1 MALKF
6 GDTAKPMGNFPV
18 AEAVDIELT
27 KADDTKKSLQAMYD
41 DGELGGG
48 ESLPLPE
55 QADMILVTYE
65 NEDGDLDW
73 KQADK
78 NEVGGGALVFTK
90 AEWEA
95 LDTKPAAGTQVII
108 SDDTIPGDG
117 GSNIP
122 FPDYA
127 NGEYIA
133 FSTIGGA
140 ANSYEVKED
149 GFINLNVGVGYSGTG
164 ARNFYI
170 NGVLVST
177 ISINYNSTS
186 IWLPVKKGDILS
198 SDSGGLG
205 QYYFYPIR

>member
-1 MALKF
+1 MAI
-6 GDTAKPMGNFPV
+6 
-18 AEAVDIELT
+18 DIGTSFNVQTNLALDERMVLT
-27 KADDTKKSLQAMYD
+27 TEEMLNMNDNIMPEVYMATNKD
-41 DGELGGG
+41 DGQFYLYNK
-48 ESLPLPE
+48 
-55 QADMILVTYE
+55 A
-65 NEDGDLDW
+65 NEIDAATGKFRLM
-73 KQADK
+73 KS
-78 NEVGGGALVFTK
+78 EGGALVFTK

-95 LDTKPAAGTQVII
+95 LDPKPAAGTQVII

-117 GSNIP
+117 GNNIP

-164 ARNFYI
+164 ARSFYI